1 MWLLRFLFTG
11 RRTFVL
17 FALFAFVATLAY
29 MAWYHR
35 HRAPVVIQEPRWR
48 QVR

>member
-11 RRTFVL
+11 RRCFVV
-17 FALFAFVATLAY
+17 FALLAFMVTLAY
-29 MAWYHR
+29 LAWHHR
-35 HRAPVVIQEPRWR
+35 HRAPVFIQQPSWR